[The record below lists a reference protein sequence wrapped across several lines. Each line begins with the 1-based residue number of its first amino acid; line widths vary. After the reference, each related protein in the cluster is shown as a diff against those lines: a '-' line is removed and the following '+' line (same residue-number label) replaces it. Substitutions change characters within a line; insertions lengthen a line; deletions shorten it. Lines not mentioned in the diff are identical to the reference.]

1 MHPGLNVSSPSG
13 TLLKYLLMAKHNSM
27 YIPLPMPP
35 TTEGKFAVYLTIGRD
50 IEMFLYDGK
59 QVFTPDFP
67 DIPIERINLVD
78 GRVIRQETLARI
90 CRYIMTQ
97 QTVEYNKEYKLWEA
111 VPNEPF

>member
-1 MHPGLNVSSPSG
+1 MPPGLSGSSPSG
-13 TLLKYLLMAKHNSM
+13 TQLKYLLMAKHNSM

-35 TTEGKFAVYLTIGRD
+35 TTEDKYAVYLTIGRD
-50 IEMFLYDGK
+50 VEMFLYDGK

-67 DIPIERINLVD
+67 DIPIERINLED

-90 CRYIMTQ
+90 CRHLMTQ
-97 QTVEYNKEYKLWEA
+97 QTVEYNKQFNLWEA

>member
-1 MHPGLNVSSPSG
+1 
-13 TLLKYLLMAKHNSM
+13 
-27 YIPLPMPP
+27 MPP
-35 TTEGKFAVYLTIGRD
+35 TTKEKYAVYLTIGRE

-67 DIPIERINLVD
+67 DIPIERINLED

-90 CRYIMTQ
+90 CRYLMSQ

-111 VPNEPF
+111 VPNETF

>member
-1 MHPGLNVSSPSG
+1 LHPGLNVSSPSG

>member
-1 MHPGLNVSSPSG
+1 
-13 TLLKYLLMAKHNSM
+13 M

-35 TTEGKFAVYLTIGRD
+35 TSQDKYAIYLTIGRE
-50 IEMFLYDGK
+50 IEMFLYNGK

-67 DIPIERINLVD
+67 DIPIERINLED

-90 CRYIMTQ
+90 CRYLMSQ
-97 QTVEYNKEYKLWEA
+97 QTVEYNKQFDLWEA

>member
-1 MHPGLNVSSPSG
+1 MSRH
-13 TLLKYLLMAKHNSM
+13 TSM

-35 TTEGKFAVYLTIGRD
+35 TSKEKFVVYLTVGREV
-50 IEMFLYDGK
+50 EMFLYDGK

-67 DIPIERINLVD
+67 NIPIEKIDLED

-90 CRYIMTQ
+90 CRYLMKQ
-97 QTVEYNKEYKLWEA
+97 QTVEYNKQFDLWEA